1 MASRRRAR
9 EYALQALYQAD
20 LREIAVA
27 AALNDLWSGL
37 MDDEG
42 IDEARPPES
51 EEVEFAQ
58 RLAFG
63 ADERR
68 AEIDALIE
76 ECSTNWRL
84 VRMPVVD
91 RNVLRLAAFELLV
104 CTDIPATVSINE
116 AVELAKRFGTA
127 DSRAFVNGIVDRMA
141 RQLNRL
147 DPSKR
152 RRRRGGGQG

>member
-9 EYALQALYQAD
+9 EYALQALFQAD
-20 LREIAVA
+20 LREITVT

-37 MDDEG
+37 MEGEG
-42 IDEARPPES
+42 IADQRPPES

-58 RLAFG
+58 RLCLG
-63 ADERR
+63 VDTRR

-84 VRMPVVD
+84 PRMPVVD
-91 RNVLRLAAFELLV
+91 RNVLRIAAFEVLA
-104 CTDIPATVSINE
+104 CPDIPATVSINE
-116 AVELAKRFGTA
+116 AVELAKKFGTA

-141 RQLNRL
+141 RQLGRIEG
-147 DPSKR
+147 KR
-152 RRRRGGGQG
+152 ATS